1 MKHKIPHLLRSRGAI
16 TRAASISRRQAVQN
30 IVAYGA
36 SKAAVTHMTR
46 AAAQQYGH
54 ATRVNAV
61 SRDAIEAAIGQV
73 DHPSRETAS
82 AMRPTLSD

>member
-61 SRDAIEAAIGQV
+61 ARRDRGRDRTGRPPKQRDSV
-73 DHPSRETAS
+73 SDAS
-82 AMRPTLSD
+82 NPK